1 MRVKRE
7 VRGVA
12 DARRRRF
19 GVREPAQGSSR
30 TRQRARLIHTQ
41 ARSMETPA
49 SKGISLKFE
58 PHRFETGIFSEHAHR
73 ELEVFLIKRGRLR
86 VASHHRLRNDI
97 NPASRAR
104 NIRQRPD
111 GRAGN
116 STPQMHT
123 ASRGRRVHQTRT
135 QTTEPSRCL
144 AQSAYTIALVAHRTS
159 SMSSKRSI
167 AWVLACSLS
176 ASAPLDSSNVLST
189 CLLICRQSASN
200 AM

>member
-1 MRVKRE
+1 MTWFAVCVRKLCSSTTPMRVKRE

-97 NPASRAR
+97 KSSITSEEHTSAARRTGGKLYSTNAHGLERATRASDANTDDRTIQVFGA
-104 NIRQRPD
+104 I
-111 GRAGN
+111 GV
-116 STPQMHT
+116 HHC
-123 ASRGRRVHQTRT
+123 SRG
-135 QTTEPSRCL
+135 PSYL
-144 AQSAYTIALVAHRTS
+144 ID
-159 SMSSKRSI
+159 
-167 AWVLACSLS
+167 VL
-176 ASAPLDSSNVLST
+176 
-189 CLLICRQSASN
+189 
-200 AM
+200 